1 MDYNRNDSDGNMQ
14 KTFIAQPVV
23 KITETSGLT
32 SILKIIWFVS
42 LFNSLFLVYLPY
54 YEGNKGEQILSD
66 SIGPSKDINAD
77 VLLIENKDVT
87 IFLEEDE
94 RSLDTESLK
103 IDIVD
108 PQKKEYSF
116 EKKFSPGL
124 GTNGKWDATRDSF
137 SFIPKA
143 SGVHHLKISNA
154 TFDTDVRIV
163 SGMANLY
170 QQPFFVITLFVSFVT
185 MLTGIFS
192 LRKKAIMESMYSGK
206 IVNDIICFCLA
217 LPISWILVHS
227 VARW

>member
-1 MDYNRNDSDGNMQ
+1 MAYSTAGE
-14 KTFIAQPVV
+14 

-32 SILKIIWFVS
+32 LILKIIWFVS
-42 LFNSLFLVYLPY
+42 LFNSLFLAYLPS

-66 SIGPSKDINAD
+66 YIGPSNDINAD
-77 VLLIENKDVT
+77 IMLTENKDVT
-87 IFLEEDE
+87 IFLEEEEE

-103 IDIVD
+103 IDVVD
-108 PQKKEYSF
+108 PQKKEYTF
-116 EKKFSPGL
+116 EMKFSPAL

-163 SGMANLY
+163 SGMANIY
-170 QQPFFVITLFVSFVT
+170 QEPFFVITLFVSFVI
-185 MLTGIFS
+185 MLTGLFS
-192 LRKKAIMESMYSGK
+192 LRKKTIMESMYSGK

-217 LPISWILVHS
+217 LPISWIIVHN